1 MLLVWANAIVAP
13 PEMLASRTI
22 VASFIQV
29 LPRGPP
35 LILRRSNDTLEFPKR
50 HDLVFLRVFLPYSPY
65 AVGLLGV
72 ESQAARAGAA
82 SNKHEGDEAQQRSRR
97 QELHKN
103 YF

>member
-35 LILRRSNDTLEFPKR
+35 LILRRSNNTLEFPKR
-50 HDLVFLRVFLPYSPY
+50 HDLVFLRAFLPYSSYPVVCY
-65 AVGLLGV
+65 RSSLKLPALVR
-72 ESQAARAGAA
+72 QA
-82 SNKHEGDEAQQRSRR
+82 AQQRSRR